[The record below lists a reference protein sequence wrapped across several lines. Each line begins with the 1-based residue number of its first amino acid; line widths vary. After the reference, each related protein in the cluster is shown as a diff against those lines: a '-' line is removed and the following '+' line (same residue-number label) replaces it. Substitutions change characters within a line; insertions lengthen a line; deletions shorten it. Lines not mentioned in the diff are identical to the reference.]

1 MVRQSPSRPS
11 ILQAKRP
18 PQSIANPG
26 DHDGKDEDRRYA
38 ILAGCP
44 ELAASAFWGRLG
56 IGGWV
61 LIRPPDCPNDPT
73 HRTLATDVVRTLA
86 CRYSDSSVVIDTATV
101 TPHGSL
107 TCRARARR
115 KGLQARTAL
124 ASGHTGRHRAAPRRL
139 SVWRPRAEAEVM
151 ARSVRIHL
159 ASTPGSANPALLQ
172 ANPWP

>member
-44 ELAASAFWGRLG
+44 ELAASAFWGRSG

-61 LIRPPDCPNDPT
+61 LTRPPDCPNDPT
-73 HRTLATDVVRTLA
+73 HRTLATDVVGTLA

-101 TPHGSL
+101 
-107 TCRARARR
+107 
-115 KGLQARTAL
+115 
-124 ASGHTGRHRAAPRRL
+124 
-139 SVWRPRAEAEVM
+139 
-151 ARSVRIHL
+151 
-159 ASTPGSANPALLQ
+159 NPARLIDLPGTRK
-172 ANPWP
+172 AKGSPRPERPWRLATLDGIGPHPVASRCGDPGLRQR